1 MNSQLR
7 LLLLS
12 FLLTFSTFLSIAQ
25 TWKNPL
31 ILTNEWSLYG
41 IGDPY
46 ILKFNGTYYLY
57 CSTRDSET
65 GVKCWSSK
73 DLQTWKYEGLC
84 STDAITKCA
93 YAPEVIYYN
102 GKFYMYTS
110 PSGNGHYI
118 LQSNNPT
125 GPFVTVTGNL
135 GHSIDGS
142 VYKSDAG
149 QLYFYHAGGDGIHS
163 HTMSSP
169 TNIGSDNVLGSTQMN
184 GWTEGPCV
192 IKRNGKYYMIY
203 TGNHVISKG
212 YRINLAVSN
221 SPATSYVSQDNQ
233 NPVILSTEGSQI
245 GLGHGSLL
253 SGPDLDSYYIVYH
266 NFAGD
271 YGVGPF
277 RHFNFDRIG
286 FNGSKMIV
294 MGPTST
300 NQVVPDLPDFSDY
313 FEGTT
318 LAPEWTITPNATW
331 TVNGSTLNLTPTDL
345 NSDQAHIAL
354 APGQTGDYFTAEFN
368 AWRTGNAG
376 TGSSFGV
383 VYNYTDNQN
392 YGVAVFNAESNRLEL
407 KTQTN
412 GVWSTSS
419 YFSLPGVTDY
429 SKSHC
434 IRIEREGTKLNFY
447 VDGMMK
453 KSMTIEQTSGRIG
466 YYAYKTS
473 ATFGPAAYSRKVN
486 GSGIFNNYK
495 PVPGIIDA
503 SLYRSEG
510 EGLSYHDLTPTNT
523 ELTTFRTDAVEN
535 VLNTTGDY
543 YVSSEKGEW
552 LKYAVMVKSTTN
564 YKIGLKYASATA
576 SKIRLSQ
583 VGSTKSV
590 EIDLPATGGA
600 TNWRTKIIENLPL
613 VKGQQDLLLEV
624 LDGSIQLYT
633 MRFVED
639 PTKTLPI
646 LESFDGISTFGSNWT
661 YNDGTWTFSNQE
673 IASNGFGKCLIG
685 STFANYT
692 VSVNVKYEKNMNA
705 GLLIRASNPSMGGSG
720 QDVQAGADFVQAYF
734 VTMGENGCTL
744 GKHNYNWSQLATSI
758 GSYTTG
764 KWYKMTVKVEDDNI
778 QLFIDDSKTPVI
790 DYTDPEPFI
799 AGKAGFRSF
808 DCTAHFDNLEIRA
821 LESASNLKT
830 AKKAAISFYPN
841 PADQNVFMDF
851 PIPTQKGG
859 VLELFTPS
867 GKLVYQSNLP
877 ENVQQFSIPVATLN
891 PGLFLIKYSDR
902 GQSYAGKLQIR

>member
-1 MNSQLR
+1 MNSRIR
-7 LLLLS
+7 LFLLS
-12 FLLTFSTFLSIAQ
+12 MLLTFSAFQSIAQ

-31 ILTNEWSLYG
+31 IVTNEWDLYG

-46 ILKFNGTYYLY
+46 ILKYNGYYYLY

-73 DLQTWKYEGLC
+73 NLQNWTYEGLC
-84 STDAITKCA
+84 CTEAITHGA

-110 PSGNGHYI
+110 PAGNGHFI
-118 LQSNNPT
+118 LQSDNPT
-125 GPFVTVTGNL
+125 GPFLTVTGNL

-149 QLYFYHAGGDGIHS
+149 QLYFYHSGDDGIHS
-163 HTMSSP
+163 HNMASP
-169 TNIGSDNVLGSTQMN
+169 TTIGSDNVLGSTRMN
-184 GWTEGPCV
+184 GWTEGPSV

-221 SPATSYVSQDNQ
+221 SPGSSYVAQDNQ

-253 SGPDLDSYYIVYH
+253 SGPDLDSHYIVYH

-294 MGPTST
+294 MGPTSS
-300 NQVVPDLPDFSDY
+300 NQVVPDMPDFSDY
-313 FEGTT
+313 FEATI
-318 LAPEWTITPNATW
+318 LAPEWTTTSNATW
-331 TVNGSTLNLTPTDL
+331 AVNASALTLTPADL
-345 NSDQAHIAL
+345 NSDQVHIAL
-354 APGQTGDYFTAEFN
+354 APGQTGNNFTAEFN
-368 AWRTGNAG
+368 AWRTGNAA

-383 VYNYTDNQN
+383 VYNYTDNLN
-392 YGVAVFNAESNRLEL
+392 YGMAVFNAETNKLEL

-412 GVWSTSS
+412 GVWSTPV
-419 YFSLPGVTDY
+419 YFALTGVTDY

-434 IRIEREGTKLNFY
+434 IRIERVDTQHNFF
-447 VDGMMK
+447 VDGMLK
-453 KSMTIEQTSGRIG
+453 KTLTSDQTSGRIG
-466 YYAYKTS
+466 YCAFKTS
-473 ATFGPAAYSRKVN
+473 ASFGPAAFSRKVN
-486 GSGIFNNYK
+486 GNGIFNNYK

-523 ELTTFRTDAVEN
+523 ESTTFRTDAVEN
-535 VLNTTGDY
+535 ALNTTGDY
-543 YVSSEKGEW
+543 YVNAEKGEW
-552 LKYAVMVKSTTN
+552 LKYAVMVKSSTN
-564 YKIGLKYASATA
+564 FNIGLKYASSTTG
-576 SKIRLSQ
+576 KIRLSQ
-583 VGSTKSV
+583 VGSAQSV
-590 EIDLPATGGA
+590 EIELPATGGSKI
-600 TNWRTKIIENLPL
+600 WRTKIIENLPL
-613 VKGQQDLLLEV
+613 INGQQDLLLEV
-624 LDGSIQLYT
+624 LEGSVQLYS

-639 PTKTLPI
+639 PTRVLPMI
-646 LESFDGISTFGSNWT
+646 ESFDNISKFGANWT
-661 YNDGTWTFSNQE
+661 YYDGVWNFSNQE

-685 STFANYT
+685 SAFTNYT
-692 VSVNVKYEKNMNA
+692 VSVNVKYETNLNA

-720 QDVQAGADFVQAYF
+720 KDVQAGADFVQAYF
-734 VTMGENGCTL
+734 VTMTANGCIL
-744 GKHNYNWSQLATSI
+744 GKHNYNWSQLAKST

-778 QLFIDDSKTPVI
+778 QLFIDDSETPVI
-790 DYTDPEPFI
+790 NYTDPEPFI

-808 DCTAHFDNLEIRA
+808 DCTAHFDNLEIRP
-821 LESASNLKT
+821 LDNASSLKT
-830 AKKAAISFYPN
+830 KKQTGISFYPN
-841 PADQNVFMDF
+841 PANQNLNMDF
-851 PIPTQKGG
+851 SIPTQKGG
-859 VLELFTPS
+859 LLELFTPS
-867 GKLVYQSNLP
+867 GGLAYRSELP
-877 ENVQQFSIPVATLN
+877 ENVHRFTLPVASLST
-891 PGLFLIKYSDR
+891 GLYVLKYTDIV
-902 GQSYAGKLQIR
+902 QSFTGKLQIK

>member
-1 MNSQLR
+1 V
-7 LLLLS
+7 S
-12 FLLTFSTFLSIAQ
+12 FLLTFSTFQPMAQ
-25 TWKNPL
+25 TWKNPF
-31 ILTNEWSLYG
+31 IVSNEWSLYG

-46 ILKFNGTYYLY
+46 ILKFNGYYYLY

-73 DLQTWKYEGLC
+73 NLQSWTYEGLC
-84 STDAITKCA
+84 STEAITHGA

-110 PSGNGHYI
+110 PAGNGHFI
-118 LQSNNPT
+118 LQSDSPT

-149 QLYFYHAGGDGIHS
+149 QLYFYHSGDDGIHS
-163 HTMSSP
+163 HTMPSP
-169 TNIGSDNVLGSTQMN
+169 TAIGSDFVLGSTRMN

-221 SPATSYVSQDNQ
+221 SPGSSYVAQDNQ

-253 SGPDLDSYYIVYH
+253 SGPDLDSHYIVYH

-271 YGVGPF
+271 YGVGPY

-313 FEGTT
+313 FDGTT
-318 LAPEWTITPNATW
+318 LAAEWTTTPNATW
-331 TVNGSTLNLTPTDL
+331 TLNASSLTLTPTDL
-345 NSDQAHIAL
+345 NSDQVHIAL
-354 APGQTGDYFTAEFN
+354 APGQTEDYFTAEFN
-368 AWRTGNAG
+368 AWRTGTAEA
-376 TGSSFGV
+376 GSSFGM
-383 VYNYTDNQN
+383 VYNYSDNQN
-392 YGVAVFNAESNRLEL
+392 YGMVVFNAETNKLEI

-412 GVWSTSS
+412 GVWSTPT
-419 YFSLPGVTDY
+419 YHLLTGVTDY

-434 IRIEREGTKLNFY
+434 IRIERDGNNHNFY
-447 VDGMMK
+447 VDGMLK
-453 KSMTIEQTSGRIG
+453 KTLTSYQISGRIG
-466 YYAYKTS
+466 YCAFKTG

-486 GSGIFNNYK
+486 GNGIFNNYK
-495 PVPGIIDA
+495 PVPGILDA

-510 EGLSYHDLTPTNT
+510 EGISYHDLTPTNT
-523 ELTTFRTDAVEN
+523 ALTTFRTDAVEN
-535 VLNTTGDY
+535 VLNATGDY
-543 YVSSEKGEW
+543 CVSTEKGEW
-552 LKYAVMVKSTTN
+552 LKYAVMVKSSTN
-564 YKIGLKYASATA
+564 FNVGLKYASATA
-576 SKIRLSQ
+576 AKIRLSQ
-583 VGSTKSV
+583 VGSTQFV

-600 TNWRTKIIENLPL
+600 NLWRTKIIENLPL
-613 VKGQQDLLLEV
+613 IIGKQDLLLEV
-624 LDGSIQLYT
+624 LDGSLQLYT

-639 PTKTLPI
+639 PTKTLPM
-646 LESFDGISTFGSNWT
+646 LENFDDISTFGTNWT
-661 YNDGTWTFSNQE
+661 YNDGIWNFANQE
-673 IASNGFGKCLIG
+673 IASKDFGKCLIG
-685 STFANYT
+685 STFTNCT
-692 VSVNVKYEKNMNA
+692 VSVNVKYETNINA

-720 QDVQAGADFVQAYF
+720 KDVQAGADFVQAYF
-734 VTMGENGCTL
+734 VTMSANGCIL
-744 GKHNYNWSQLATSI
+744 GKHNYNWSQLAKST

-790 DYTDPEPFI
+790 DYTDPEPII

-808 DCTAHFDNLEIRA
+808 NCTAHFDNLEIRA
-821 LESASNLKT
+821 LENASSLKT
-830 AKKAAISFYPN
+830 VKNAAISFYPN
-841 PADQNVFMDF
+841 PADQNLFMDF
-851 PIPTQKGG
+851 SIPTQKGG

-867 GKLVYQSNLP
+867 GGLVYQSNLP
-877 ENVQQFSIPVATLN
+877 ENVQQFSIPVASLN
-891 PGLFLIKYSDR
+891 PGLFLLKYTDR
-902 GQSYAGKLQIR
+902 GQSYTGKLQIK